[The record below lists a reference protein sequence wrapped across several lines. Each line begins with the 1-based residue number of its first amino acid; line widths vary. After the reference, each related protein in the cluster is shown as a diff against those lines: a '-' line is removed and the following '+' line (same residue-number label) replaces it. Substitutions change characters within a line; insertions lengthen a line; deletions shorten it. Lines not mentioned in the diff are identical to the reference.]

1 MAISDLLDQSKAGVR
16 KGPPCT
22 VCAALARLSDDEAAA
37 LRALLADP
45 AWRYTELSDRLLAD
59 PDTPLD
65 IPHSTLARHAKGR
78 CLAREK
84 LR

>member
-1 MAISDLLDQSKAGVR
+1 MAIADILKSDITEVL
-16 KGPPCT
+16 KGPTCT
-22 VCAALARLSDDEAAA
+22 VCLALANLPLEEADA
-37 LRALLADP
+37 LRQLLADP
-45 AWRYTELSDRLLAD
+45 AWRYTELSDRLASD

-78 CLAREK
+78 CAAREK